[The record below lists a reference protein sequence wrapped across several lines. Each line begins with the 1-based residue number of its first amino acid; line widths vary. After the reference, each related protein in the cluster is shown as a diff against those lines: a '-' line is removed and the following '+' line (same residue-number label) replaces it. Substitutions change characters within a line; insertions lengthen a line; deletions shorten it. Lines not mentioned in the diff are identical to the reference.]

1 MLQNKHKLDNM
12 RTETVILHE
21 ITTWAQNNEDIRVVL
36 LTSSRANGKAD
47 LLSDYD
53 IEFVVKD
60 LPTFLLDDSWLKTF
74 GHPVSV
80 VVENEDAFDGENA
93 MRMVFYDDY
102 IKIDFKL
109 YAIDKFTEQVNKP
122 ALQEDWAVGYKVLLD
137 KDGLTKEMKPPKGIN
152 IAKPTEEEFRFFLN
166 DAWFCMPY
174 IAKCL
179 WRDQLFYAKHVGD
192 SIMRFEDFQKII
204 EWYIGMQHN
213 WEININKYG
222 RLFKQYLEPGLWKRV
237 EATFAGSDIE
247 ENWNALFA
255 YAAVVRELGM
265 AIAEK
270 LNYTYP
276 QELDE
281 KITAYIHKIRHLSK
295 NATDIV

>member
-1 MLQNKHKLDNM
+1 M
-12 RTETVILHE
+12 RTETELLHE
-21 ITTWAQNNEDIRVVL
+21 ITTWAGKNEAIRAIL

-53 IEFVVKD
+53 IEFVVND
-60 LPTFLLDDSWLKTF
+60 LPEFLKDDSWLKTF

-80 VVENEDAFDGENA
+80 VVENEEAFDGENA

-102 IKIDFKL
+102 IKVDFKL
-109 YAIDKFTEQVNKP
+109 YAIGKFIEQVNKP
-122 ALQEDWAVGYKVLLD
+122 ELQEDWDVGYKILID
-137 KDGLTKEMKPPKGIN
+137 KDGLTKGMKPPTAKSVTIV
-152 IAKPTEEEFRFFLN
+152 KPTEEEFQFFIN

-213 WEININKYG
+213 WQLNPNKYG
-222 RLFKQYLEPGLWKRV
+222 RLFKQYLEPDLWKRI
-237 EATFAGSDIE
+237 EATFTGADIE
-247 ENWNALFA
+247 DNWKALFA
-255 YAAVVRELGM
+255 YAEVVRELGK

-270 LNYTYP
+270 LHYTYP

-281 KITAYIHKIRHLSK
+281 KISAYLHKIKHLDK
-295 NATDIV
+295 NATDIK